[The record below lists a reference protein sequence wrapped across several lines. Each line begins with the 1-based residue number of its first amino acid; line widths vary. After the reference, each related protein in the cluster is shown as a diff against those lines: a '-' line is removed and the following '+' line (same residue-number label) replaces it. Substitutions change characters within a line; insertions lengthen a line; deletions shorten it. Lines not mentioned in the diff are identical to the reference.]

1 MKKPDQQESTYSFSS
16 SVKNFASSGVDGIRK
31 KPENPMI
38 NVDRPSY
45 VQGKTYLIGNN
56 AQSEKA
62 YQDKNPLPS
71 PPSSNTI
78 HS

>member
-1 MKKPDQQESTYSFSS
+1 MLKDP
-16 SVKNFASSGVDGIRK
+16 
-31 KPENPMI
+31 PMCKEKC
-38 NVDRPSY
+38 V
-45 VQGKTYLIGNN
+45 GNN

-71 PPSSNTI
+71 PPSSNII